1 MCLCVEDH
9 FCYNFVSEEDID
21 QKLKRNKLEAMESYE
36 KQYYKSSSQG
46 EMTSFWSSF
55 LTNLL
60 HNLSISIHSFAVNFE
75 DN

>member
-1 MCLCVEDH
+1 MSVEPH
-9 FCYNFVSEEDID
+9 FRYNFVSEEDLD

-36 KQYYKSSSQG
+36 KQYYKSSSENQL
-46 EMTSFWSSF
+46 TSFWSSF

-60 HNLSISIHSFAVNFE
+60 HNLSISIHNVNITFE